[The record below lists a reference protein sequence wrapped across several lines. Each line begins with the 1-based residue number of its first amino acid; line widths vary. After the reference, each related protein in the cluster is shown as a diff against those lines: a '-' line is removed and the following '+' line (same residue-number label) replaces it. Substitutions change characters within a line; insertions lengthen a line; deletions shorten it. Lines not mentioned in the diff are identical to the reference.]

1 MAKNM
6 ALVSDGVVINVLW
19 CSDKAAQTD
28 TLIDPD
34 GRPVGIGDTYSD
46 GKFYRDGA
54 EVLTPLEEA
63 QEESARLRAES
74 EALTDDLAGMVE
86 DVYQADLE
94 MMGL

>member
-6 ALVSDGVVINVLW
+6 ALVSDGVVVNILW

-54 EVLTPLEEA
+54 EVLTPLEAALA
-63 QEESARLRAES
+63 QIAALREEKADMQA
-74 EALTDDLAGMVE
+74 ALEILEVTPDEEVE
-86 DVYQADLE
+86 
-94 MMGL
+94 

>member
-6 ALVSDGVVINVLW
+6 ALVSDGVVVNVLW

-54 EVLTPLEEA
+54 EVLTPLEAAMAEIA
-63 QEESARLRAES
+63 ALREEKADMQA
-74 EALTDDLAGMVE
+74 ALEILEVTPDEEVE
-86 DVYQADLE
+86 
-94 MMGL
+94 

>member
-6 ALVSDGVVINVLW
+6 ALVSDGVVVNVLW

-54 EVLTPLEEA
+54 EVLTPLEAAMAEIA
-63 QEESARLRAES
+63 ALREEKADMQAAIEILEVTPD
-74 EALTDDLAGMVE
+74 EEVE
-86 DVYQADLE
+86 
-94 MMGL
+94 